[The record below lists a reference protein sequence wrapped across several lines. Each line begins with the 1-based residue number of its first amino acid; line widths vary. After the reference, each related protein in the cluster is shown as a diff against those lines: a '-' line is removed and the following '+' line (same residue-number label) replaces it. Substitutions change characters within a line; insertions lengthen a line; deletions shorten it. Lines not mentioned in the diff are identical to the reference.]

1 MKQHLARTAVAV
13 TVSFGFATG
22 CASGNAGTSI
32 PQNTGVTAE
41 DLERSTDPIEHI
53 LQMRVSGLT
62 VIRTNDGG
70 IALQIRGAHSYDGS
84 SNAPLFLLDGA
95 PFEPGPMGAL
105 SGINPLNIASIRVLK
120 GADAGIYG
128 IQGSNGVILITTKR
142 AGNNK

>member
-1 MKQHLARTAVAV
+1 MKQDVIRAAVAV

-22 CASGNAGTSI
+22 CASGNAASI

-53 LQMRVSGLT
+53 IQMRVPGLT

-84 SNAPLFLLDGA
+84 SSAPLFLLDGA
-95 PFEPGPMGAL
+95 PVEPGPMGAL
-105 SGINPLNIASIRVLK
+105 SRINPFN
-120 GADAGIYG
+120 
-128 IQGSNGVILITTKR
+128 
-142 AGNNK
+142 